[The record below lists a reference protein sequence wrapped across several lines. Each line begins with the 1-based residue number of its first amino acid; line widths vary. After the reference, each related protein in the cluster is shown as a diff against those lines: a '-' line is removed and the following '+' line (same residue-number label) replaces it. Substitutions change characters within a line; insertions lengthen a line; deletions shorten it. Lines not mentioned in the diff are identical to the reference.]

1 MATYKDTLRPADELS
16 VPRPPT
22 RMGRRMNS
30 QMNISLP
37 IEMHEQLRELA
48 WKHRV
53 PLSHVCRELLEFAL
67 RTHETYGTGEPEPA
81 SE

>member
-1 MATYKDTLRPADELS
+1 MATYKDTLQPADELS
-16 VPRPPT
+16 VPQPPG

-48 WKHRV
+48 WKHRM
-53 PLSHVCRELLEFAL
+53 PLSHVCRELFEFAL
-67 RTHETYGTGEPEPA
+67 RTHEKYSRIESEPA

>member
-1 MATYKDTLRPADELS
+1 MATYKDTLRPADEPS
-16 VPRPPT
+16 VPQPPG

-48 WKHRV
+48 WENRV
-53 PLSHVCRELLEFAL
+53 PLSHVCRELFEFAL
-67 RTHETYGTGEPEPA
+67 RTHERYGRKDPA
-81 SE
+81 PRSK